1 MRADDG
7 TPLMGDFA
15 ARILDM
21 AGIVCNRNTIPGDET
36 AALSSGIRLGTP
48 WVTQRGL
55 KEPEMERLAEVIA
68 LVLKNCWP
76 FVLAGARAPLYQARI
91 DFDVLKEAKRR
102 VAQLADAA
110 GLDYEPRRHGYPHY
124 DLILDPE
131 SGDDGQVTLEIE
143 HYHARRFLQ
152 WATTNDVYRLR
163 DGDWQPTRLLEKDG
177 ALMAEGTLHC
187 TQEKHCYR
195 LVVPARVRNRVAAW
209 LRALSDGYALVDPAD
224 PHVKL
229 TGPVII
235 RDLGETDLTIQP
247 TGQSPLAADKP
258 YYIGID
264 GIADAPRRGAL
275 PEFTWPVTPNGTRDD
290 AGAGGTGCGPAQTNT
305 SV

>member
-1 MRADDG
+1 
-7 TPLMGDFA
+7 MGDFA

-68 LVLKNCWP
+68 LVLKSCWP
-76 FVLAGARAPLYQARI
+76 FVLAGARAPLHQARI

-131 SGDDGQVTLEIE
+131 RGRDGQVTLEIE

-163 DGDWQPTRLLEKDG
+163 DGDSQPTRLLEKDG

-187 TQEKHCYR
+187 MEEKQCYR

-275 PEFTWPVTPNGTRDD
+275 PGEQT
-290 AGAGGTGCGPAQTNT
+290 GACT
-305 SV
+305 